1 MTERTS
7 EAVIQ
12 PATEKIVNE
21 SFINVHPHGK
31 GSNNPEKGQGP
42 GTCCNPVLLE
52 FVLPSQ
58 RPDDTTTA
66 SK

>member
-7 EAVIQ
+7 EAVTQ
-12 PATEKIVNE
+12 PATEKIVTE
-21 SFINVHPHGK
+21 SFINVHSHGK